1 MGKNIK
7 DIVSYD
13 KNGFIINGKREFL
26 IGGEFHY
33 FRVPA
38 ALWEDRLQK
47 MKATGANLI
56 SVYIAW
62 NMHEPEEGKER
73 WTGDYDLD
81 RFLTLCEKYG
91 FYVLIK
97 PGPYI
102 CAELDFGGHPDW
114 LIAKIANKEFRL
126 RMLDEGYL
134 KLCKKW
140 YKTCAE
146 KINKHLITN
155 GGNIIA
161 AQIENE
167 YDHLIEYGEETIT
180 VDDAIEYFMFLK
192 AAMEEYGIDVPK
204 FANEAEFLRG
214 RGIIDTRTYY
224 PNIPGLWMSEFER
237 FEEKLISSKKSQSDS
252 PIMILE
258 LQAGWFSQI
267 GAPTYEPGLEV
278 VEGVSKSVFITG
290 ASIVNYYMMVGGTTF
305 PFIGARGDTV
315 FSGGLGNITSYDFG
329 GSPVREN
336 GEIHKDKF
344 YWIKGFIRFAKEFSH
359 IIAESDGKSFAKII
373 SGGENIAVLGESD
386 TILDYSLDKSY
397 ENFTTYEEGNADGR
411 FFFVRNVE
419 DDVKNM
425 TISVSKDLTGYE
437 YSFKATVQ
445 AKESRMFPLSFKIP
459 GTDLAIDYAT
469 SEVLLS
475 NKYEKGSVFAMYG
488 KTGTC
493 GEMLIKTGV
502 EDIAVVRGQID
513 IHKGAAGSLLQY
525 KHDDIIIVKVKD
537 TYIFIIEEVMIGRVD
552 ELAKGLM
559 FHNTYY
565 LQAINDNGNN
575 IVLDIQVKEDSK
587 DFVKFFPL
595 TSDADLNV
603 AKLDG
608 QKVSLQK
615 DESGMYTASFEIAS
629 LLDKPEVVWTSDWKY
644 CGDAKEVSSQ
654 YDYSDWRVLE
664 SPISLEEA
672 GLIEHGYYWYK
683 SDFELSSDPGIVFMS
698 YKHNDTDRMF
708 IYLNEELI
716 YKSNNKPIDHK
727 DISKFLKAGKN
738 TLTILYA
745 NEFHNKSH
753 PHEGD
758 IVKFSGIMNPF
769 EIFGT
774 YKDNSDL
781 KIDLTSFSVKKGL
794 TGMAEGYTT
803 LQFDD
808 SKWAVAPNVEKF
820 VTGKELGHIVW
831 FRRNFKYN
839 VGEGFTAPLKFI
851 PIKADQRLTL
861 YVNGK
866 PVARY
871 DALGPQEE
879 FYVPDSYINQDG
891 DNVLSVILECPGF
904 YEEIMSGYRRGFMYN
919 PKLEHGYVSKK
930 VNLEIK

>member
-1 MGKNIK
+1 MIK
-7 DIVSYD
+7 DIIFYD

-47 MKATGANLI
+47 MKTTGANLI

-62 NMHEPEEGKER
+62 NMHEPEEGFER
-73 WTGDYDLD
+73 WSGDYDLD

-114 LIAKIANKEFRL
+114 LISKIAKKEFRI

-140 YKTCAE
+140 YKTCSD
-146 KINKHLITN
+146 KINSHLITN
-155 GGNIIA
+155 GGTIIA

-180 VDDAIEYFMFLK
+180 VKNAIDYFIFLK
-192 AAMEEYGIDVPK
+192 NAMEEYGIDVPK

-224 PNIPGLWMSEFER
+224 PNIPGLWMWEFER

-278 VEGVSKSVFITG
+278 VEGVSKSVFIKG
-290 ASIVNYYMMVGGTTF
+290 ATIVNYYMMVGGTTF

-329 GSPVREN
+329 GSPI
-336 GEIHKDKF
+336 GETGEVHKDKF
-344 YWIKGFIRFAKEFSH
+344 FWIKGFIRFAKEFSN
-359 IIAESDGKSFAKII
+359 IIASSDGKTLVKII
-373 SGGENIAVLGESD
+373 SGGENIALLGAKNS
-386 TILDYSLDKSY
+386 ILDVSLNKSF
-397 ENFTTYEEGNADGR
+397 ENFTTYEEGNEDGR

-419 DDVKNM
+419 DDNKTI
-425 TISVSKDLTGYE
+425 TISVREETTGDKFT
-437 YSFKATVQ
+437 FKSTVN
-445 AKESRMFPLSFKIP
+445 AKETRMFPINFKIP
-459 GTDLAIDYAT
+459 GTDLRINYST
-469 SEVLLS
+469 SEALLS
-475 NKYEKGSVFAMYG
+475 NKYEKGSVFVMYG
-488 KTGTC
+488 KTGTP
-493 GEMLIKTGV
+493 GEMVINSSLENIFVIAG
-502 EDIAVVRGQID
+502 DIEVHETAN
-513 IHKGAAGSLLQY
+513 GSLLQY
-525 KHDDIIIVKVKD
+525 KHCGISILKVKD
-537 TYIFIIEEVMIGRVD
+537 VYLFIIEEVMTGRVE
-552 ELAKGLM
+552 ELTNGLL

-565 LQAINDNGNN
+565 LQE
-575 IVLDIQVKEDSK
+575 VKETGEKIELILQIKENTK

-595 TSDADLNV
+595 SENV
-603 AKLDG
+603 TLSSAKMNG
-608 QKVSLQK
+608 KKVYMKQ
-615 DESGMYTASFEIAS
+615 DDTGMYTASFEVGS
-629 LLDKPEVVWTSDWKY
+629 FLDKPEAIWTSDWKY
-644 CGDAKEVSSQ
+644 NADSYEIAEEYNHSN
-654 YDYSDWRVLE
+654 WRLLE
-664 SPISLEEA
+664 NPISLEEA
-672 GLIEHGYYWYK
+672 GLIEHGYYWYRTK
-683 SDFELSSDPGIVFMS
+683 FQLTSDPGMVFMN

-716 YKSNNKPIDHK
+716 YKSNNKPIDGK
-727 DISKFLKAGKN
+727 DITKFLKAGTN
-738 TLTILYA
+738 TMSILYA

-769 EIFGT
+769 YFQGT
-774 YKDNSDL
+774 YKNEKKL
-781 KIDLTSFSVKKGL
+781 KLELTSFYVKKGL
-794 TGMAEGYTT
+794 EGMNEGYTT
-803 LQFDD
+803 LDYDD
-808 SKWAVAPNVEKF
+808 SHWNVAPNVEKF
-820 VTGKELGHIVW
+820 VVDKELGHIVW
-831 FRRNFKYN
+831 FRRKFKYN
-839 VGEGFTAPLKFI
+839 VGETFTAPLKFI
-851 PIKADQRLTL
+851 PLKADQRLTV

-871 DALGPQEE
+871 DILGPQEE
-879 FYVPDSYINQDG
+879 FYIPDSYINQES
-891 DNVLSVILECPGF
+891 DNVISIILECPGF
-904 YEEIMSGYRRGFMYN
+904 YEEMMSGYRRGFMYN
-919 PKLEHGYVSKK
+919 PLLSWWYVSKK
-930 VNLEIK
+930 VKLELS